1 MPIATGTALAVG
13 GSLLG
18 GVLGSNAASDAAEAQ
33 AKAARYAADLQNK
46 QYQQTRS
53 DLSPYR
59 DTGATALSQY
69 RDIIGLN
76 GQDAAKQALTQY
88 TESPYLPGLLR
99 QTQQNVDAS
108 NAARGGLFSGAT
120 AQQIGDRTGQ
130 LYLQDY
136 GNYLSRLSGLY
147 GTGENAAAQ
156 TGQFGANA
164 ARAAGDY
171 SVAAGNA
178 QANGAINTANSWNN
192 ALSNIAGAYGAQQG
206 GAFGS
211 TKPLSSGTAYLGRG

>member
-1 MPIATGTALAVG
+1 MPIATGTALLAG

-18 GVLGSNAASDAAEAQ
+18 GILGSNAAEDAAKAQ
-33 AKAARYAADLQNK
+33 AAAARHAADLQNQ
-46 QYQQTRS
+46 QYRQTRA

-59 DTGATALSQY
+59 DTGSTALSQY
-69 RDIIGLN
+69 RDLIGLN
-76 GQDAAKQALTQY
+76 GQDAASRALTQY
-88 TESPYLPGLLR
+88 TESPYLPGLLK

-136 GNYLSRLSGLY
+136 GNYLSRLAGLY
-147 GTGENAAAQ
+147 GTGETAAAQ

-164 ARAAGDY
+164 ARAQGDY
-171 SVAAGNA
+171 AVAGGDAR
-178 QANGAINTANSWNN
+178 ANGAINSANSWNN
-192 ALSNIAGAYGAQQG
+192 ALSNIAGAYGADQG
-206 GAFGS
+206 GAFA
-211 TKPLSSGTAYLGRG
+211 KPRYTPYGLG